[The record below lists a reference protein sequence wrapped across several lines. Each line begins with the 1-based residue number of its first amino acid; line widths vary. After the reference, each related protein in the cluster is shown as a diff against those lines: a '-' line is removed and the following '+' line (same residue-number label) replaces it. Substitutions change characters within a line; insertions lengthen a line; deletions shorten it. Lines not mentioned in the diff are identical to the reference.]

1 MVKIPTYDTSV
12 NRVGKSDQ
20 GAQGFSGGQIQVA
33 SDTGLT
39 SFGRGI
45 QNMGETMAKIEV
57 DKMKKE
63 ATLWNSNSYE
73 KVFKEYNEWQD
84 KHETEYEAKGAKG
97 FTTDAL
103 AKFQEL
109 SDKYLKESPNKYAIQ
124 EWKQR
129 MNQFKMTV
137 FKQAT
142 TFEAAETLA
151 YQKDQLDETVQGI
164 ALRAA
169 NEPEGWD
176 SAVYQNAITQII
188 DGLDSK
194 DTEAIEG
201 YSNIWSKKNLKAAK
215 DKALAYIA
223 ETMIESAIDEGD
235 PFKIG
240 LMKEYFESG
249 RFAKVLNADK
259 HQALKN
265 KLYGIKGA
273 IDKELKRQFEVKIED
288 NLSGYQDEG
297 KPVHEITEAEFKY
310 FYGNNNANWGDYQRK
325 VKIGNTL
332 YTHTQAISTMDLEGM
347 SNYVN
352 DLPGVTADEK
362 LIKSEMAKKASGM
375 IELMASDSVL
385 YAQKYRK
392 DIYNKIQSED
402 KATRMQGYFSLLE
415 MQENFGIRGQ
425 DKVLLGDSERS
436 RLTQTFMDATI
447 ADKESI
453 QAFVIQLK
461 DDYGDYFDDVMA
473 ELIIH
478 GNLDKNVAASMMYI
492 NDPDFGQIFQAARAT
507 IDKNNLAKTDLTTIK
522 ESIQSTMLP
531 IRQALTKTNA
541 NAIAMVDGW
550 QNVIEK
556 MVMLKVGQ
564 GKDVNDAISE
574 VTGQFLDSK
583 FHVGEDFIVPKTNPN
598 TKLDISQFKSV
609 ANNMLETLNQSG
621 LDFEI
626 LLAGNVTLDTYGQ
639 STGQY
644 KSVQNSLRSTN
655 TKWRNTAD
663 GKGIELVYDFGE
675 NGYYPVYFN
684 RGSVS
689 PDGKGGKQKIIIDF
703 DTMREKIQ
711 NENIKVMEDV
721 ISYHNGVPYVKF

>member
-1 MVKIPTYDTSV
+1 MVKIPSYDDMKNV
-12 NRVGKSDQ
+12 QMSDQ

-39 SFGRGI
+39 SFGRGM

-84 KHETEYEAKGAKG
+84 KQEIEYDKPGAKG
-97 FTTDAL
+97 FTTSAL
-103 AKFQEL
+103 SKFQEL
-109 SDKYLKESPNKYAIQ
+109 SDKYLGEAPNKYAIQ

-151 YQKDQLDETVQGI
+151 YQKDQLDETVNNI

-176 SAVYQNAITQII
+176 SAVYQNAIKDII
-188 DGLDSK
+188 NGLDTK
-194 DTEAIEG
+194 ETDAIEG
-201 YSNIWSKKNLKAAK
+201 YSNIWSKRNLKAAE

-240 LMKEYFESG
+240 LMKEYFEDG
-249 RFAKVLNADK
+249 RFAKVLDADK

-288 NLSGYQDEG
+288 NLSGYKDNG
-297 KPVHEITEAEFKY
+297 KPVHEITEAEFKH
-310 FYGNNNANWGDYQRK
+310 FYGDNNAAWGDYQRK
-325 VKIGNTL
+325 VKIGNSL

-347 SNYVN
+347 SKYVN
-352 DLPGVTADEK
+352 DLPGTTVDEK
-362 LIKSEMAKKASGM
+362 LIKSEMAKMASSM
-375 IELMASDSVL
+375 VELMESDSVL
-385 YAQKYRK
+385 YAQKYRP

-415 MQENFGIRGQ
+415 MQESFGIRGE

-436 RLTQTFMDATI
+436 RLVQTFMDSTI

-478 GNLDKNVAASMMYI
+478 GKLDKNVAAAMMYI
-492 NDPDFGQIFQAARAT
+492 NDPDFGQIFQAARSK
-507 IDKNNLAKTDLTTIK
+507 IDKNNLADGDMKIITDT
-522 ESIQSTMLP
+522 IQSTMLP

-541 NAIAMVDGW
+541 NAIPMIDGW

-564 GKDVNDAISE
+564 GEEVNQAIKDV
-574 VTGQFLDSK
+574 TKQFLSDK
-583 FHVGEDFIVPKTNPN
+583 FHIGEDFIVPKTNPN
-598 TKLDISQFKSV
+598 TKYDISQFKSV

-626 LLAGNVTLDTYGQ
+626 LLAGNVTLDTIGQ
-639 STGQY
+639 NTGQY
-644 KSVQNSLRSTN
+644 KSVQNALRSTN
-655 TKWRNTAD
+655 TKWRNTPD

-684 RGSVS
+684 RGAVA

-703 DTMREKIQ
+703 DTMREKIE

-721 ISYHNGVPYVKF
+721 VDYHNDIPYIRY

>member
-1 MVKIPTYDTSV
+1 MVKIPSYDDMKKV
-12 NRVGKSDQ
+12 QMSDQ

-39 SFGRGI
+39 SFGRGM

-84 KHETEYEAKGAKG
+84 KQEIDYDKPGAKG
-97 FTTDAL
+97 FTTSAL

-109 SDKYLKESPNKYAIQ
+109 SDKYLGEAPNKYAIQ

-151 YQKDQLDETVQGI
+151 YQKDQLDETVNNI

-176 SAVYQNAITQII
+176 SAVYQNAIKDII
-188 DGLDSK
+188 NGLDTK
-194 DTEAIEG
+194 ETDAIEG
-201 YSNIWSKKNLKAAK
+201 YSNIWSKKNLKAAEK
-215 DKALAYIA
+215 NALAYIA

-240 LMKEYFESG
+240 LMKEYFEAG
-249 RFAKVLNADK
+249 RFAKVLDADK

-288 NLSGYQDEG
+288 NLSGYKDNG
-297 KPVHEITEAEFKY
+297 KPVHEITEAEFKH
-310 FYGNNNANWGDYQRK
+310 FYGDNNAQWGDYQRK
-325 VKIGNTL
+325 VKIGNSL

-347 SNYVN
+347 SKYIEN
-352 DLPGVTADEK
+352 LPGTTVDEK
-362 LIKSEMAKKASGM
+362 LIKSEMAKMASGM
-375 IELMASDSVL
+375 VELMESDSVL
-385 YAQKYRK
+385 YAQKYRP

-415 MQENFGIRGQ
+415 MQDSFGIRGE
-425 DKVLLGDSERS
+425 DLVLLGDSERS
-436 RLTQTFMDATI
+436 RLVQTFMDATI

-461 DDYGDYFDDVMA
+461 DEYGDYFDDVMA

-478 GNLDKNVAASMMYI
+478 GKLDKNVAAAMMYI
-492 NDPDFGQIFQAARAT
+492 NDPDFGQIFEAARKQ
-507 IDKNNLAKTDLTTIK
+507 IDKNNLADGDMKIIT

-541 NAIAMVDGW
+541 NAISMVDGW

-564 GKDVNDAISE
+564 GEEVNQAIKDV
-574 VTGQFLDSK
+574 TKQFLSDK
-583 FHVGEDFIVPKTNPN
+583 FHIGEDFIVPKTNPN
-598 TKLDISQFKSV
+598 TKYDISQFKSV

-626 LLAGNVTLDTYGQ
+626 LLAGNVTLDTIGQ
-639 STGQY
+639 NTGQY
-644 KSVQNSLRSTN
+644 KSVQNALRSTN
-655 TKWRNTAD
+655 TKWRNTPD

-684 RGSVS
+684 RGAVA

-703 DTMREKIQ
+703 DTMREKIE

-721 ISYHNGVPYVKF
+721 VDYHNDIPYIRY